1 MRFVIF
7 DNSYTC
13 REYIGYIDASSKQE
27 ALRKLENVVHFC
39 RIVLHH
45 RQCLTFGLTSPMELA
60 TLNDDT
66 LETET
71 RDYIASN
78 FELREVDETL
88 TDAEL
93 EQKYADGY
101 NWGGNLSE
109 YF

>member
-1 MRFVIF
+1 
-7 DNSYTC
+7 
-13 REYIGYIDASSKQE
+13 
-27 ALRKLENVVHFC
+27 
-39 RIVLHH
+39 
-45 RQCLTFGLTSPMELA
+45 MELA